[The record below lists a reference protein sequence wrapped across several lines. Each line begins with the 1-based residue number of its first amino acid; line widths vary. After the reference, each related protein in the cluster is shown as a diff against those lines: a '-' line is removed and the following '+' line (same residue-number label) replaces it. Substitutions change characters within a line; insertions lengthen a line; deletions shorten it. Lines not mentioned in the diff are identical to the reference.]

1 MRHIHKT
8 RYNEQVLSI
17 ASHKLGELKII
28 EFAREIERIYIYI
41 YISSIWETFISRN
54 SSHEQVHRFILS
66 GRNLNLDKKLHLRR
80 VAFRE

>member
-41 YISSIWETFISRN
+41 YIQYLGNFYTS
-54 SSHEQVHRFILS
+54 
-66 GRNLNLDKKLHLRR
+66 
-80 VAFRE
+80 

>member
-41 YISSIWETFISRN
+41 YPVSGKLLYLVTRPTTKSIDSSCRGET
-54 SSHEQVHRFILS
+54 
-66 GRNLNLDKKLHLRR
+66 
-80 VAFRE
+80 